1 MAKMERAKKKL
12 QVVDSGLGRSN
23 RTDQSESKEAL
34 AKAGAGNQEKIAIS
48 DIYPKKAGDKQPHIG
63 YEVSKTALINRLNY
77 INFKD
82 GTLLFNFQHRKY
94 EKTITRLAKPQP
106 CMGDTLDCLWSDSD
120 NFHHLEH
127 SYDFKF
133 FLLDDGN
140 KLLRVEPEIERL
152 DSKGIRLILPEK
164 CYEVSSRATARH
176 LCREVRAQLI
186 QNSSVFTGKLLE
198 FNATALRVEINTA
211 APQTFDWI
219 APASPVNIILSND
232 QETLYAGE
240 CKITRQTDGKQT
252 RTYILEPLKQEIQRF
267 KNKEYRSFRY
277 ELTPSP
283 NIIFTHPFTHTI
295 FNLKV
300 IDLSGL
306 GFAVEEDE
314 NNSVLLP
321 GMFLPEVELSFA
333 NSFKINCKAQV
344 VYRKVVEEEKNGNW
358 IKCGLALLD
367 IDSHD
372 HVKLLSI
379 LHQSRDRDSYICNK
393 VNMDALWDFLF
404 ETGFIYPHK
413 YAFIQKNK
421 DEIKKT
427 YEKLYTQNPHIARHF
442 IYQIRGRIMG
452 HMAMIR
458 FYNKTW
464 LIYHHAARKSA
475 LNKAGL
481 AVLDQVGRLGN
492 ASHQLLSLHMDYLMC
507 YYRPENKFPSRVFGG
522 AARSINNIKG
532 CSIDTFTY
540 FHHRKE
546 TGTNARL
553 PHPWSLTDVHKEDI
567 QELENFYQH
576 TADGIMLDALD
587 LKPERINIEGLAEEY
602 HGLGLKRGRHLYAL
616 RDNGQLKAIVMVNI
630 ADLGL
635 NLSELTNC
643 IKIFVLDS
651 QNLPKEIIFTV
662 ISTVENSFPQDEI
675 PVLLFPAAYAD
686 NQGIACEKHYNL
698 WVINLQYTDPYFRY
712 LNRLLRFV

>member
-1 MAKMERAKKKL
+1 MESAKKNL
-12 QVVDSGLGRSN
+12 QLIDAGLEIS
-23 RTDQSESKEAL
+23 DKSAQSVTKEAL
-34 AKAGAGNQEKIAIS
+34 AKTAVGDQEKLEIS
-48 DIYPKKAGDKQPHIG
+48 KVTPKEAEDKQPQLG
-63 YEVSKTALINRLNY
+63 DAVSKTALINKLNFV
-77 INFKD
+77 NFKD

-94 EKTITRLAKPQP
+94 DKTITRLAKPQP
-106 CMGDTLDCLWSDSD
+106 CMGDTLDCLWADSD
-120 NFHHLEH
+120 NFRHLQH
-127 SYDFKF
+127 SYDFKY
-133 FLLDDGN
+133 FLLVDGN
-140 KLLRVEPEIERL
+140 RLLRVEPEMEQL
-152 DSKGIRLILPEK
+152 DREGIRLVLPEN

-176 LCREVRAQLI
+176 LCEGVRVQLI
-186 QNSSVFTGKLLE
+186 QNSSVFSGKLLD

-219 APASPVNIILSND
+219 AAVGPVNIILSND
-232 QETLYAGE
+232 QETLYTGE
-240 CKITRQTDGKQT
+240 CKIIRQTGGQQT
-252 RTYILEPLKQEIQRF
+252 RTYILEPLKHEIQRF

-283 NIIFTHPFTHTI
+283 NIIFTHPFTHTV
-295 FNLKV
+295 FSLKV

-314 NNSVLLP
+314 NNTVLLP
-321 GMFLPEVELSFA
+321 GMILPEVELSFA
-333 NSFKINCKAQV
+333 NSFKICCKAQV
-344 VYRKVVEEEKNGNW
+344 VYRKVVEEEKGGNW

-372 HVKLLSI
+372 HVKLLSL
-379 LHQSRDRDSYICNK
+379 LHQSKDRDSYICNK
-393 VNMDALWDFLF
+393 VNMDELWDFLF

-442 IYQIRGRIMG
+442 IYQVRGRIMG

-464 LIYHHAARKSA
+464 LIHHHAARKSA

-481 AVLDQVGRLGN
+481 VVLDQVGRLGN

-522 AARSINNIKG
+522 AARSINDTRG
-532 CSIDTFTY
+532 CSIDTFAY
-540 FHHRKE
+540 FHHQKGAGVK
-546 TGTNARL
+546 TL
-553 PHPWSLTDVHKEDI
+553 LSHPWSLTGVHLEDI

-576 TADGIMLDALD
+576 IADGIMLEALD
-587 LKPERINIEGLAEEY
+587 LKPERINIEALAEEY

-616 RDNGQLKAIVMVNI
+616 RENGYLKAIVMVNV

-635 NLSELTNC
+635 NLSDLTNC
-643 IKIFVLDS
+643 IKIFVVDG
-651 QNLPKEIIFTV
+651 QNLPKEIFSTV
-662 ISTVENSFPQDEI
+662 ISSVADTLLQDEI

-686 NQGIACEKHYNL
+686 NQNIAYEKHYNL
-698 WVINLQYTDPYFRY
+698 WVINLQYTDPYFKY

>member
-1 MAKMERAKKKL
+1 MESAKKNL
-12 QVVDSGLGRSN
+12 QLIDSGL
-23 RTDQSESKEAL
+23 E
-34 AKAGAGNQEKIAIS
+34 IS
-48 DIYPKKAGDKQPHIG
+48 DETAQNATQETVAKSGVSDHEKLEISKIIPKDAGDPQPRLG
-63 YEVSKTALINRLNY
+63 DAVSKTTLINKLNY
-77 INFKD
+77 VNFKD

-94 EKTITRLAKPQP
+94 DKTITRLAKPQP
-106 CMGDTLDCLWSDSD
+106 CMGDTLDCLWADTD
-120 NFHHLEH
+120 NFHHMLQ
-127 SYDFKF
+127 SYEFKY
-133 FLLDDGN
+133 FLLVDGS
-140 KLLRVEPEIERL
+140 KLLRVDPELERL
-152 DSKGIRLILPEK
+152 DDEGIRLVLPEK

-176 LCREVRAQLI
+176 SCKGIRVQLI
-186 QNSSVFTGKLLE
+186 QNSSVFSGRLLD
-198 FNATALRVEINTA
+198 FNANALRAEISAA

-219 APASPVNIILSND
+219 SSSSPVNIILSNE
-232 QETLYAGE
+232 QETLYTGE
-240 CKITRQTDGKQT
+240 CKIIRQTGGQQT

-283 NIIFTHPFTHTI
+283 NIIFSHPFTNTI

-314 NNSVLLP
+314 HNTVLLP
-321 GMFLPEVELSFA
+321 GMILPEVELSFA

-344 VYRKVVEEEKNGNW
+344 VYRKIVEEEKGENW
-358 IKCGLALLD
+358 LKCGLALLD

-372 HVKLLSI
+372 HVKLLSL
-379 LHQSRDRDSYICNK
+379 LHQSKDRDSYICNK
-393 VNMDALWDFLF
+393 VNMDELWDFLF

-421 DEIKKT
+421 DRIKET

-442 IYQIRGRIMG
+442 IYQVRGRIMG

-464 LIYHHAARKSA
+464 LIHHHAARKSA

-481 AVLDQVGRLGN
+481 VVLDQVGRLGN

-522 AARSINNIKG
+522 AARSINDIKG
-532 CSIDTFTY
+532 CSIDTFAY
-540 FHHRKE
+540 FHHQK
-546 TGTNARL
+546 GSGMLAGL
-553 PHPWSLTDVHKEDI
+553 PHPWSLTDVQAEDL

-576 TADGIMLDALD
+576 IADGLMLEALD
-587 LKPERINIEGLAEEY
+587 LKPERVNIKGLAEEY
-602 HGLGLKRGRHLYAL
+602 HGLGLKRGRQLLAL
-616 RDNGQLKAIVMVNI
+616 RNNGHLKAIVMINV

-635 NLSELTNC
+635 NLSDLTNC
-643 IKIFVLDS
+643 IKIFVVDG
-651 QNLPKEIIFTV
+651 QNLPKEIFSTV
-662 ISTVENSFPQDEI
+662 IATVTDTFLQDEI

-686 NQGIACEKHYNL
+686 NHNIDYEKHYNL
-698 WVINLQYTDPYFRY
+698 WVINLQYTDPYFKY

>member
-1 MAKMERAKKKL
+1 
-12 QVVDSGLGRSN
+12 
-23 RTDQSESKEAL
+23 
-34 AKAGAGNQEKIAIS
+34 
-48 DIYPKKAGDKQPHIG
+48 
-63 YEVSKTALINRLNY
+63 
-77 INFKD
+77 
-82 GTLLFNFQHRKY
+82 
-94 EKTITRLAKPQP
+94 
-106 CMGDTLDCLWSDSD
+106 MGDTLDCQWSDSE
-120 NFHHLEH
+120 NFQHLQH
-127 SYDFKF
+127 SYEFKY
-133 FLLDDGN
+133 FLLVDGN
-140 KLLRVEPEIERL
+140 KLLRVEPEMEHL
-152 DSKGIRLILPEK
+152 DHEGIRLVLPEK
-164 CYEVSSRATARH
+164 CYEVSSRATTRH
-176 LCREVRAQLI
+176 PCDGVRVQLI
-186 QNSSVFTGKLLE
+186 QNSSVFFGRLLD
-198 FNATALRVEINTA
+198 FNANGLRIEISTT

-219 APASPVNIILSND
+219 APEGPVNIILSNE
-232 QETLYAGE
+232 QETLYSGE
-240 CKITRQTDGKQT
+240 CKIIRHTGGQQT

-267 KNKEYRSFRY
+267 KNKEYRSFRF
-277 ELTPSP
+277 ELTQSP
-283 NIIFTHPFTHTI
+283 NIIFSHPFTNTI

-321 GMFLPEVELSFA
+321 GMILPEVELSFA
-333 NSFKINCKAQV
+333 NSFKIKCKAQV
-344 VYRKVVEEEKNGNW
+344 VYRKVLREEKDDSW

-372 HVKLLSI
+372 HVKLLSL
-379 LHQSRDRDSYICNK
+379 LHQSKDRDSYICNK
-393 VNMDALWDFLF
+393 VNMDELWDFLF
-404 ETGFIYPHK
+404 ETGFIYPNK

-427 YEKLYTQNPHIARHF
+427 YEKLYTENPHIARHF
-442 IYQIRGRIMG
+442 IYQVRGRIMG

-464 LIYHHAARKSA
+464 LIHHHAARKSA

-481 AVLDQVGRLGN
+481 VVLDQVGRLGN

-522 AARSINNIKG
+522 AARSINDIKG
-532 CSIDTFTY
+532 CSIDTFAY
-540 FHHRKE
+540 FHHQKGASVN
-546 TGTNARL
+546 TSL
-553 PHPWSLTDVHKEDI
+553 PHPWSLTDVQTEDM

-587 LKPERINIEGLAEEY
+587 LKPERINIEGLAGEY

-616 RDNGQLKAIVMVNI
+616 RENDHLKAIVMVNI

-635 NLSELTNC
+635 NLSDLTNC
-643 IKIFVLDS
+643 IKVFIVDG
-651 QNLPKEIIFTV
+651 QNLPREIFSTV
-662 ISTVENSFPQDEI
+662 ISTVADSLLQDEI

-686 NQGIACEKHYNL
+686 NHNIGYEKYYNL
-698 WVINLQYTDPYFRY
+698 WVINLQYTDPYFKY